1 MIPENTSASE
11 NIAHK
16 LALLAELYQ
25 HGQASEIMLKTL
37 HKLFGYE
44 AEICGSQLRQ
54 LRNDLSDFEK
64 QYDMSSEMFWQ
75 RFQEGKT
82 DDSMDFVEWASLVQ
96 MAHRLEKRLFLL
108 TSGQNI

>member
-1 MIPENTSASE
+1 MISENTSASE

-44 AEICGSQLRQ
+44 
-54 LRNDLSDFEK
+54 N
-64 QYDMSSEMFWQ
+64 
-75 RFQEGKT
+75 
-82 DDSMDFVEWASLVQ
+82 
-96 MAHRLEKRLFLL
+96 
-108 TSGQNI
+108 